1 MKNFEKQF
9 SDLLINEPIKD
20 DRLRTLR
27 TKAFENFT
35 QTGLPTKKWEEWQF
49 TDFRR
54 LSKEEYRLAKDFDLP
69 SISSKI
75 PGKISNF
82 YTLIFI
88 NGHYQPQLSQIPDTI
103 SVITGADY
111 LKSNPNVFSIDNES
125 SEWIS
130 KSNPF
135 VSLNT
140 SMMNSGL
147 PIRISENS
155 NIEKPLQIIYLTTDT
170 TDKLMNHPRFDIH
183 VGKNSKIT
191 ILEHYVGSTN
201 VSYLTNAVSRFN
213 LAKNS
218 QLSHIRL
225 QEEDYASHHIGFTSY
240 NIEADSLLKSSFITD
255 GALLCRND
263 IKINFTAQGSHAQ
276 INGLS
281 VTKDNQHH
289 DKHIIVNHSNSECQS
304 DQLFKFVLSGDA
316 SGVFNGKVVVGEDTK
331 STNAN
336 QSNKNLV
343 LSPSA
348 VMNAN
353 PQLEI
358 YAEDV
363 KCSHGSTTGQIDAE
377 ALFYLRS
384 RGLSYDEANRL
395 ILNGF
400 ISDIL
405 EKINNE
411 EIKLYINDTVSKK
424 IRSMI

>member
-183 VGKNSKIT
+183 IGKNSKIT

-384 RGLSYDEANRL
+384 RGLSHDEANRL

>member
-9 SDLLINEPIKD
+9 SNLLVDEPIKD

-27 TKAFENFT
+27 TKAFESFI

-49 TDFRR
+49 TDFTT

-69 SISSKI
+69 SISGKI
-75 PGKISNF
+75 PGQISNF
-82 YTLIFI
+82 YTLIFV
-88 NGHYQPQLSQIPDTI
+88 NGHYQPQLSHTPDAIT
-103 SVITGADY
+103 VITGADY
-111 LKSNPNVFSIDNES
+111 LKSNPNIFSINNES
-125 SEWIS
+125 SEWTS

-147 PIRISENS
+147 PIHISDNS
-155 NIEKPLQIIYLTTDT
+155 NIEKPLQIIYLTTET

-191 ILEHYVGSTN
+191 ILEHYIGSTN
-201 VSYLTNAVSRFN
+201 VSYLTNAVSQFY
-213 LAKNS
+213 LANNS
-218 QLSHIRL
+218 QLSHVRL
-225 QEEDYASHHIGFTSY
+225 QEEDDTSHHIGFTSY
-240 NIEADSLLKSSFITD
+240 NIEADSLLQSSFITN
-255 GALLCRND
+255 GSLLCRND
-263 IKINFTAQGSHAQ
+263 IKINFNGQGSHAQ

-304 DQLFKFVLSGDA
+304 DQLFKFVLTDDA

-363 KCSHGSTTGQIDAE
+363 KCSHGSTTGQIDTE

-384 RGLSYDEANRL
+384 RGLSHDQANRL

-400 ISDIL
+400 VSDIL

-411 EIKLYINDTVSKK
+411 EIKLYVNDAVSEK
-424 IRSMI
+424 IRNML

>member
-9 SDLLINEPIKD
+9 SDLLAYEPIKD

-27 TKAFENFT
+27 TKAFESFIH
-35 QTGLPTKKWEEWQF
+35 TGLPTKKWEEWQF
-49 TDFRR
+49 TDFTK
-54 LSKEEYRLAKDFDLP
+54 LSNEEYRLAKDFDLP
-69 SISSKI
+69 SISDKI
-75 PGKISNF
+75 PGKISNC
-82 YTLIFI
+82 YTLIFV
-88 NGHYQPQLSQIPDTI
+88 NGHYQPQFSHIPDTI
-103 SVITGADY
+103 SVFTGAAY
-111 LKSNPNVFSIDNES
+111 LKSNPDVFLIDNES
-125 SEWIS
+125 SKWTS

-155 NIEKPLQIIYLTTDT
+155 NIEKPLQIIYLTTEI
-170 TDKLMNHPRFDIH
+170 TDKLMNHPRFDIQL
-183 VGKNSKIT
+183 GKNSKIT
-191 ILEHYVGSTN
+191 IFEHYIGLTDH
-201 VSYLTNAVSRFN
+201 SYLTNAVTQFYLSD
-213 LAKNS
+213 NS

-225 QEEDYASHHIGFTSY
+225 QEEDDTSHHIGFTNY
-240 NIEADSLLKSSFITD
+240 NIEANSSLKSSYVTN
-255 GALLCRND
+255 GSLLSRND
-263 IKINFTAQGSHAQ
+263 IKINFMAQGSYAQ

-281 VTKDNQHH
+281 VTKENQHH
-289 DKHIIVNHSNSECQS
+289 DKHVIINHSNSTCQS
-304 DQLFKFVLSGDA
+304 DQLFKFVLTDDA

-331 STNAN
+331 ATNAN

-348 VMNAN
+348 IMNAN

-363 KCSHGSTTGQIDAE
+363 KCSHGSTTGQIDTE

-384 RGLSYDEANRL
+384 RGLSRDESNRL

-400 ISDIL
+400 VSDIL
-405 EKINNE
+405 EKINNK
-411 EIKLYINDTVSKK
+411 EIKSYVDDVVSKK
-424 IRSMI
+424 IRNIL

>member
-9 SDLLINEPIKD
+9 SDLLINEPITD

-281 VTKDNQHH
+281 ITKDNQHH

>member
-9 SDLLINEPIKD
+9 TDLLINEHITD
-20 DRLRTLR
+20 DRIRTLR

-49 TDFRR
+49 TDFRA
-54 LSKEEYRLAKDFDLP
+54 LSEEEYRLAKDFDLP
-69 SISSKI
+69 SISGKI

-111 LKSNPNVFSIDNES
+111 LKSNPNVFSIENET

-147 PIRISENS
+147 PIRISDNS
-155 NIEKPLQIIYLTTDT
+155 NIKKPLQIIYLTTDT
-170 TDKLMNHPRFDIH
+170 TDKLMNHPRFDIYI
-183 VGKNSKIT
+183 GKNSKIT
-191 ILEHYVGSTN
+191 ILEHYIGLTN
-201 VSYLTNAVSRFN
+201 VSYLTNAVSKFN
-213 LAKNS
+213 LANNS

-225 QEEDYASHHIGFTSY
+225 QEEDDASHHIGFTSY
-240 NIEADSLLKSSFITD
+240 NIEADSLLQSSFITD

-281 VTKDNQHH
+281 VTKDEQHH

-304 DQLFKFVLSGDA
+304 DQLFKFVLSDDA

-363 KCSHGSTTGQIDAE
+363 KCSHGSTTGQIDTE

-384 RGLSYDEANRL
+384 RGLSHDEANRL

-400 ISDIL
+400 VSDIL
-405 EKINNE
+405 EKINDE
-411 EIKLYINDTVSKK
+411 EIKLYIDDAVSKK
-424 IRSMI
+424 IKKML

>member
-49 TDFRR
+49 TDFRA
-54 LSKEEYRLAKDFDLP
+54 LSEEEYRLAKDFDLP
-69 SISSKI
+69 SISGKI

-147 PIRISENS
+147 PIHISDNS

-281 VTKDNQHH
+281 ITKDNQHH

-384 RGLSYDEANRL
+384 RGLSHDEANRL

-400 ISDIL
+400 VSDIL

>member
-9 SDLLINEPIKD
+9 SNLLVDEPIKD
-20 DRLRTLR
+20 DRLRKLR
-27 TKAFENFT
+27 TKAFESFI

-49 TDFRR
+49 TDFTT

-69 SISSKI
+69 SISGKI
-75 PGKISNF
+75 PGQISNF
-82 YTLIFI
+82 YKLIFV
-88 NGHYQPQLSQIPDTI
+88 NGHYQPQLSHTPDAIT
-103 SVITGADY
+103 VITGADY
-111 LKSNPNVFSIDNES
+111 LKSNPNIFSINSES
-125 SEWIS
+125 SEWTS

-147 PIRISENS
+147 PIHISEDS
-155 NIEKPLQIIYLTTDT
+155 NIEKPLQIIYLTTET
-170 TDKLMNHPRFDIH
+170 TDKLMNHPRFDIRI
-183 VGKNSKIT
+183 GKNSKIT
-191 ILEHYVGSTN
+191 ILEHYIGSTN
-201 VSYLTNAVSRFN
+201 VSYLTNAVSQFY
-213 LAKNS
+213 LANNS
-218 QLSHIRL
+218 QLSHVRL
-225 QEEDYASHHIGFTSY
+225 QEEDDTSHHIGFTSY
-240 NIEADSLLKSSFITD
+240 NIEADSLLQSSFITN
-255 GALLCRND
+255 GSLLCRND
-263 IKINFTAQGSHAQ
+263 IKINFNGQGSHAQ

-304 DQLFKFVLSGDA
+304 DQLFKFVLTDDA

-363 KCSHGSTTGQIDAE
+363 KCSHGSTTGQIDTE

-384 RGLSYDEANRL
+384 RGLSHDQANRL

-400 ISDIL
+400 VSDIL
-405 EKINNE
+405 EKINDE
-411 EIKLYINDTVSKK
+411 EIKLYVNDAVSEK
-424 IRSMI
+424 IRNML

>member
-9 SDLLINEPIKD
+9 TDLLINEPITD

-49 TDFRR
+49 TDFRA
-54 LSKEEYRLAKDFDLP
+54 LSEEEYRLAKDFDLP
-69 SISSKI
+69 SISGKI

-147 PIRISENS
+147 PIRISDNS
-155 NIEKPLQIIYLTTDT
+155 NIKKPLQIIYLTTDT

-191 ILEHYVGSTN
+191 ILEHYIGSTN
-201 VSYLTNAVSRFN
+201 VSYLTNAVS
-213 LAKNS
+213 
-218 QLSHIRL
+218 QP
-225 QEEDYASHHIGFTSY
+225 
-240 NIEADSLLKSSFITD
+240 
-255 GALLCRND
+255 
-263 IKINFTAQGSHAQ
+263 
-276 INGLS
+276 
-281 VTKDNQHH
+281 
-289 DKHIIVNHSNSECQS
+289 
-304 DQLFKFVLSGDA
+304 
-316 SGVFNGKVVVGEDTK
+316 GKK
-331 STNAN
+331 
-336 QSNKNLV
+336 
-343 LSPSA
+343 
-348 VMNAN
+348 
-353 PQLEI
+353 
-358 YAEDV
+358 
-363 KCSHGSTTGQIDAE
+363 
-377 ALFYLRS
+377 
-384 RGLSYDEANRL
+384 
-395 ILNGF
+395 
-400 ISDIL
+400 
-405 EKINNE
+405 
-411 EIKLYINDTVSKK
+411 
-424 IRSMI
+424 

>member
-384 RGLSYDEANRL
+384 RGLSHDEANRL

>member
-49 TDFRR
+49 TDFRA
-54 LSKEEYRLAKDFDLP
+54 LSEQEYRLAKDFDLP
-69 SISSKI
+69 SISGKI

-111 LKSNPNVFSIDNES
+111 LKSNPDVFSIENET

-147 PIRISENS
+147 PIRISDNS
-155 NIEKPLQIIYLTTDT
+155 NIKKPLQIIYLTTDT
-170 TDKLMNHPRFDIH
+170 TDKLMNHPRFDIYI
-183 VGKNSKIT
+183 GKNSKIT
-191 ILEHYVGSTN
+191 ILEHYIGLTN
-201 VSYLTNAVSRFN
+201 VSYLTNAVSKFN
-213 LAKNS
+213 LANNS

-225 QEEDYASHHIGFTSY
+225 QEEDDASHHIGFTSY
-240 NIEADSLLKSSFITD
+240 NIEADSLLQSSFITN

-281 VTKDNQHH
+281 VTKDDQHH

-304 DQLFKFVLSGDA
+304 DQLFKFVLSDDA

-363 KCSHGSTTGQIDAE
+363 KCSHGSTTGQIDTE

-384 RGLSYDEANRL
+384 RGLSHDEANRL

-400 ISDIL
+400 VSDIL
-405 EKINNE
+405 EKINDE
-411 EIKLYINDTVSKK
+411 EIKLYIDDAVSKK
-424 IRSMI
+424 IKKML

>member
-9 SDLLINEPIKD
+9 SNLLVDEPIKD

-27 TKAFENFT
+27 TKAFESFI

-49 TDFRR
+49 TDFTT

-69 SISSKI
+69 SISGKI
-75 PGKISNF
+75 PGQISNF
-82 YTLIFI
+82 YTLIFV
-88 NGHYQPQLSQIPDTI
+88 NGHYQPQLSHTPDAIT
-103 SVITGADY
+103 VITGADY
-111 LKSNPNVFSIDNES
+111 LKSNPNIFSINNES
-125 SEWIS
+125 SEWTS

-147 PIRISENS
+147 PIHISDNS
-155 NIEKPLQIIYLTTDT
+155 NIEKPLQIIYLTTET

-191 ILEHYVGSTN
+191 ILEHYIGSTN
-201 VSYLTNAVSRFN
+201 VSYLTNAVSQFY
-213 LAKNS
+213 LANNS
-218 QLSHIRL
+218 QLSHVRL
-225 QEEDYASHHIGFTSY
+225 QEEDDTSHHIGFTSY
-240 NIEADSLLKSSFITD
+240 NIEADSLLQSSFITN
-255 GALLCRND
+255 GSLLCRND
-263 IKINFTAQGSHAQ
+263 IKINFNGQGSHAQ

-304 DQLFKFVLSGDA
+304 DQLFKFVLTDDA

-363 KCSHGSTTGQIDAE
+363 KCSHGSTTGQIDTE

-384 RGLSYDEANRL
+384 RGLSHDQANRL

-400 ISDIL
+400 VSDIL
-405 EKINNE
+405 EKINDE
-411 EIKLYINDTVSKK
+411 EIKLYVNDAVSEK
-424 IRSMI
+424 IRNML

>member
-49 TDFRR
+49 TDFRA
-54 LSKEEYRLAKDFDLP
+54 LSEEKYRLAKDFDLP
-69 SISSKI
+69 SISGKI

-111 LKSNPNVFSIDNES
+111 LKSNPNVFSIENET

-147 PIRISENS
+147 PIRISDNS
-155 NIEKPLQIIYLTTDT
+155 NIKKPLQIIYLTTDT
-170 TDKLMNHPRFDIH
+170 TDKLMNHPRFDIYI
-183 VGKNSKIT
+183 GKNSKIT
-191 ILEHYVGSTN
+191 ILEHYIGLTN
-201 VSYLTNAVSRFN
+201 VSYLTNAVSKFN
-213 LAKNS
+213 LANNS

-225 QEEDYASHHIGFTSY
+225 QEEDDASHHIGFTSY
-240 NIEADSLLKSSFITD
+240 NIEADSLLQSSFITN

-281 VTKDNQHH
+281 VTKDDQHH

-304 DQLFKFVLSGDA
+304 DQLFKFVLSDDA

-363 KCSHGSTTGQIDAE
+363 KCSHGSTTGQIDTE

-384 RGLSYDEANRL
+384 RGLSHDEANRL

-400 ISDIL
+400 VSDIL
-405 EKINNE
+405 EKINDE
-411 EIKLYINDTVSKK
+411 EIKLYIDDAVSKK
-424 IRSMI
+424 IKNML

>member
-1 MKNFEKQF
+1 
-9 SDLLINEPIKD
+9 
-20 DRLRTLR
+20 
-27 TKAFENFT
+27 
-35 QTGLPTKKWEEWQF
+35 
-49 TDFRR
+49 
-54 LSKEEYRLAKDFDLP
+54 
-69 SISSKI
+69 
-75 PGKISNF
+75 
-82 YTLIFI
+82 LIFV
-88 NGHYQPQLSQIPDTI
+88 NGHYQPQLSHTPDAIT
-103 SVITGADY
+103 VITGADY
-111 LKSNPNVFSIDNES
+111 LKSNPNIFSINNES
-125 SEWIS
+125 SEWTS

-147 PIRISENS
+147 PIHISDNS
-155 NIEKPLQIIYLTTDT
+155 NIEKPLQIIYLTTET

-191 ILEHYVGSTN
+191 ILEHYIGSTN
-201 VSYLTNAVSRFN
+201 VSYLTNAVSQFY
-213 LAKNS
+213 LANNS
-218 QLSHIRL
+218 QLSHVRL
-225 QEEDYASHHIGFTSY
+225 QEEDDTSHHIGFTSY
-240 NIEADSLLKSSFITD
+240 NIEADSLLQSSFITN
-255 GALLCRND
+255 GSLLCRND
-263 IKINFTAQGSHAQ
+263 IKINFNGQGSHAQ

-304 DQLFKFVLSGDA
+304 DQLFKFVLTDDA

-363 KCSHGSTTGQIDAE
+363 KCSHGSTTGQIDTE

-384 RGLSYDEANRL
+384 RGLSHDQANRL

-400 ISDIL
+400 VSDIL
-405 EKINNE
+405 EKINDE
-411 EIKLYINDTVSKK
+411 EIKLYINDTVSEK
-424 IRSMI
+424 IRNML

>member
-9 SDLLINEPIKD
+9 SNLLVDEPIKD

-27 TKAFENFT
+27 TKAFESFI

-49 TDFRR
+49 TDFTT

-69 SISSKI
+69 SISGKI
-75 PGKISNF
+75 PGQISNF
-82 YTLIFI
+82 YTLIFV
-88 NGHYQPQLSQIPDTI
+88 NGHYQPQLSHTPDAIT
-103 SVITGADY
+103 VITGADY
-111 LKSNPNVFSIDNES
+111 LKSNPNIFSINNES
-125 SEWIS
+125 SEWTS

-147 PIRISENS
+147 PIHISDNS
-155 NIEKPLQIIYLTTDT
+155 NIEKPLQIIYLTTET

-191 ILEHYVGSTN
+191 ILEHYIGSTN
-201 VSYLTNAVSRFN
+201 VSYLTNAVSQFYLDN
-213 LAKNS
+213 NS
-218 QLSHIRL
+218 QLSHVRL
-225 QEEDYASHHIGFTSY
+225 QEEDDTSHHIGFTSY
-240 NIEADSLLKSSFITD
+240 NIEADSLLQSSFITN
-255 GALLCRND
+255 GSLLCRND
-263 IKINFTAQGSHAQ
+263 IKINFNGQGSHAQ

-304 DQLFKFVLSGDA
+304 DQLFKFVLTDDA

-363 KCSHGSTTGQIDAE
+363 KCSHGSTTGQIDTE

-384 RGLSYDEANRL
+384 RGLSHDQANRL

-400 ISDIL
+400 VSDIL

-411 EIKLYINDTVSKK
+411 EIKLYVNDAVSEK
-424 IRSMI
+424 IRNML

>member
-281 VTKDNQHH
+281 ITKDNQHH

>member
-9 SDLLINEPIKD
+9 SDLLINEPIED

-35 QTGLPTKKWEEWQF
+35 KTGLPTKKWEEWQF
-49 TDFRR
+49 TDFRS

-69 SISSKI
+69 SISGKI

-103 SVITGADY
+103 SVITGANY

-147 PIRISENS
+147 PICISDNS

-183 VGKNSKIT
+183 IGKNSKIT
-191 ILEHYVGSTN
+191 ILEHYIGLTN
-201 VSYLTNAVSRFN
+201 VSYLTNTVSQFN
-213 LAKNS
+213 LANNS

-225 QEEDYASHHIGFTSY
+225 QEEDDASHHIGFTRY
-240 NIEADSLLKSSFITD
+240 NIEADSFLKSSFITN
-255 GALLCRND
+255 GAVLCRND

-304 DQLFKFVLSGDA
+304 DQLFKFVLSDNA

-384 RGLSYDEANRL
+384 RGLSYNEANRL
-395 ILNGF
+395 ILKGF
-400 ISDIL
+400 VSDIL
-405 EKINNE
+405 EKINNK
-411 EIKLYINDTVSKK
+411 EIKLYINDAVSKK
-424 IRSMI
+424 IKNML